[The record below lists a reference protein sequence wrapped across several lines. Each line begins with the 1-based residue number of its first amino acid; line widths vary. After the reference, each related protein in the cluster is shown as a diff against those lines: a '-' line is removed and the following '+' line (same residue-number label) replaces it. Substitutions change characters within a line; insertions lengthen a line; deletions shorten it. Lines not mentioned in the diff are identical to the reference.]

1 MQKEITIYYINLKL
15 LKFILG
21 RLKIYNLVGVKT
33 MKIDKHIVDINKN
46 ICKNIEQ
53 MNMMGERGFS
63 SQNIMNALRNFVEHI
78 AVKIYNHDNDVDLEW
93 NYHNIELSI
102 KYINE
107 KSNYVF
113 LRKIH
118 KFLQKSSSHYTL
130 DENNSERLLLK
141 YYEYMLKIKKFLLTN
156 YKFEIL
162 ENLEKFPLYMD
173 TMSEEYYAKISD
185 VIDNPEYPITESERY
200 YIQKIKPFFVNQ
212 NIYYEVTY
220 TSTYGA
226 GKKSERITAY
236 TNKEIMSNYATKLYI
251 RNEKINIY
259 GSTLTISVIADW
271 DVAIRPCEFH
281 SLSRILKIGGDE
293 VKSSHM
299 EYRILMAFLKKNQ
312 INLIDIIE
320 LNQELYQKTKAYVNQ
335 KSQVS
340 YIFDILDNARM
351 LIQANNSGSNIL
363 RYLLFHMNN
372 EILKEQYFYDNHPYN
387 KCEGGNKKLSGLR
400 LKWGCIPFE
409 EMPFCSSLINHNPK
423 IYDLLA
429 CIDDSGKDSEFLA
442 RLIKNNTEIHGKI
455 YTSIT
460 ELPEEYSERV
470 EALVWQYNKKIISK
484 HEGRKLKIENGQV
497 FISQYETD
505 SLEVLK
511 KLIDFSRDNNKNH
524 TQSVERW
531 LEKSE
536 HSIDDP
542 FKKEKLTSLFSDSA
556 VALIYGSAGTGKTY
570 FINHIAQFFNSADKL
585 FLSVTHTAV
594 ENLRRRISSSNCEFS
609 TIQKIKYK
617 TEIKCDIL
625 FVDECSMVSNSD
637 MAELLKKISCKFL
650 VLVGDIFQI
659 EAIQFGNWFELAK
672 KIIKAEAIIEL
683 DTPYRTRDD
692 GLIEVWDKVRNIEPD
707 IMEHLSRKDLNFQL
721 DTSIFE
727 KVHEDEII
735 LSLNYDGIYG
745 INNINRLL
753 QASNPHQGIKWNSKF
768 YKINDPIVFSESSR
782 FNGVLYNNLKGIIRD
797 IQVIENSDKIIFTI
811 ELLGVVLNGLD
822 VSDSEIELL
831 ESSNNNNSVIR
842 FSVDRYSSADEDI
855 EDNSATV
862 PFQVSYA
869 ISIHKAQ
876 GLEYE
881 SVKIVI
887 TNEVDEQINHNIL
900 YTAMTRTKKYLK
912 LYWSP
917 ETENFVISNLKKK
930 DINKDYNLLKMK
942 L

>member
-1 MQKEITIYYINLKL
+1 ME
-15 LKFILG
+15 
-21 RLKIYNLVGVKT
+21 
-33 MKIDKHIVDINKN
+33 IDKHIVDINKN
-46 ICKNIEQ
+46 ICTNIDE
-53 MNMMGERGFS
+53 MNRCGKRGFF
-63 SQNIMNALRNFVEHI
+63 SQNIMNTLRNFVEHI
-78 AVKIYNHDNDVDLEW
+78 AVKIYNHDYNVDLEW
-93 NYHNIELSI
+93 NYKSIELGI

-113 LRKIH
+113 LRKFH
-118 KFLQKSSSHYTL
+118 RLLQISASHYTL

-141 YYEYMLKIKKFLLTN
+141 YYEYLLKIKKFLLTN
-156 YKFEIL
+156 YGFEVL
-162 ENLEKFPLYMD
+162 ENLENFPLHTD
-173 TMSEEYYAKISD
+173 TMSEEYYARIAD
-185 VIDNPEYPITESERY
+185 VVDNPRYLITENERY

-212 NIYYEVTY
+212 NIYYEVTF
-220 TSTYGA
+220 TSTYGNCS
-226 GKKSERITAY
+226 KSERITAY
-236 TNKEIMSNYATKLYI
+236 TNKEIMPNYATKLHI
-251 RNEKINIY
+251 RNEKISIY

-271 DVAIRPCEFH
+271 AVAIRPCEFH
-281 SLSRILKIGGDE
+281 LLSRILKIGSYE
-293 VKSSHM
+293 VKSSHS
-299 EYRILMAFLKKNQ
+299 EYRILMDLLKKNQ
-312 INLIDIIE
+312 INLVDIIE
-320 LNQELYQKTKAYVNQ
+320 LNQELYQKTKDYVNQ
-335 KSQVS
+335 KSKVS

-351 LIQANNSGSNIL
+351 IIQSKIPGSNIL

-372 EILKEQYFYDNHPYN
+372 EILKDQYFFDYNAYN

-400 LKWGCIPFE
+400 LKWGCIPFDV
-409 EMPFCSSLINHNPK
+409 MPFCTSLINHNPK
-423 IYDLLA
+423 IYDLLT
-429 CIDDSGKDSEFLA
+429 CIDDEGKDCEFLA
-442 RLIKNNTEIHGKI
+442 RIIKNNTEIHGKI

-470 EALVWQYNKKIISK
+470 ENLVEQYNTKIISK
-484 HEGRKLKIENGQV
+484 HAGRKLKIENGQV

-505 SLEVLK
+505 SLEVLN
-511 KLIDFSRDNNKNH
+511 KLIYFSRGHNKNH
-524 TQSVERW
+524 SQSVERW
-531 LEKSE
+531 LEQNE
-536 HSIDDP
+536 HYIDDP
-542 FKKEKLTSLFSDSA
+542 FKKEKLKSLFSDSA
-556 VALIYGSAGTGKTY
+556 VALIYGSARTGKTY

-585 FLSVTHTAV
+585 FLSITHTAV
-594 ENLRRRISSSNCEFS
+594 ENLRRRISSSNSEFS

-617 TEIKCDIL
+617 KEIKCDIL
-625 FVDECSMVSNSD
+625 FLDECSMVSNSD
-637 MAELLKKISCKFL
+637 MAELLKRISCKFL

-659 EAIQFGNWFELAK
+659 DAIQFGNWFELAK
-672 KIIKAEAIIEL
+672 RNIKIEAIVEL
-683 DTPYRTRDD
+683 DRPHRTQDND
-692 GLIEVWDKVRNIEPD
+692 LIEIWNKVRNIEPD
-707 IMEHLSRKDLNFQL
+707 IMECLSRKNLNFPL
-721 DTSIFE
+721 DNSIFE

-753 QASNPHQGIKWNSKF
+753 QASNPNQSIKWNSKF
-768 YKINDPIVFSESSR
+768 YKINDPIVFSESNR
-782 FNGVLYNNLKGIIRD
+782 FKGILYNNLKGIIRD
-797 IQVIENSDKIIFTI
+797 IQVIDNSDKIIFTI

-822 VSDSEIELL
+822 ISDSDLELL
-831 ESSNNNNSVIR
+831 ESNTNNNSVIR
-842 FSVDRYSSADEDI
+842 FNVNRYTSADEDI
-855 EDNSATV
+855 EDDSATV